1 MRTRFA
7 IAALIW
13 PMIQAVLF
21 GLGLLALLAAPLDAG
36 RMAPAVWA
44 MIAVTFVIS
53 TPIAW
58 GMAPWLR
65 MRDRPHP
72 RRWTR
77 PGA

>member
-21 GLGLLALLAAPLDAG
+21 GLGMIGLLAARLEASQMLG
-36 RMAPAVWA
+36 AVWW
-44 MIAVTFVIS
+44 MIGVTLVVS
-53 TPIAW
+53 TPLAW

-65 MRDRPHP
+65 LRDRPHE
-72 RRWTR
+72 RKLTR